1 VSQDAAGNAA
11 GAGAA
16 PPPVDLSVAIGALCV
31 PSPIFV
37 ASGTFGYGDEF
48 ADWLDLAPL
57 GGIVTKT
64 VTVEPRVGNPP
75 QRTAETASGMLNSIG
90 LENVGLAAFRS
101 RKLPR
106 LRELPCAVVVSL
118 GGETPEELERLVAA
132 LEEEEGPAAY
142 EINFSCPNVKA
153 GGARYWADP
162 ALLESTCARL
172 KRCARR
178 PVWAKLSPNVTDP
191 GLMARAAE
199 AGGADALTL
208 VNTFVGTA
216 VSVATRSFRLGRP
229 TGGLSGP
236 AIKPLALAQVY
247 EVSGAVKIPVIGIGG
262 IRTADDVLEFV
273 LVGATAVQVGTANF
287 GDPARAPRLAGEVA
301 ARCRELGVR
310 AVGDLV
316 RAVGTAPEG
325 QHAG

>member
-1 VSQDAAGNAA
+1 VSGATGGPGAAAG
-11 GAGAA
+11 A
-16 PPPVDLSVAIGALCV
+16 PPPVDLSVTVGELAF

-57 GGIVTKT
+57 GGVVTKT
-64 VTVEPRVGNPP
+64 VTVEPRAGNPP
-75 QRTAETASGMLNSIG
+75 HRTAETPSGMLNSIG
-90 LENVGLAAFRS
+90 LENVGLAAFRE

-106 LRELPCAVVVSL
+106 LRGLPCAVVVSL
-118 GGETPEELERLVAA
+118 GGETPEELERLVTA

-153 GGARYWADP
+153 GGSRYWADP
-162 ALLESTCARL
+162 ALLEATCARL
-172 KRCARR
+172 KRRARR
-178 PVWAKLSPNVTDP
+178 PLWAKLSPNVTDP

-216 VSVATRSFRLGRP
+216 VDVATRRFRLGRP

-247 EVSGAVKIPVIGIGG
+247 EVSGAVRIPVIGIGG
-262 IRTADDVLEFV
+262 IATADDVLEFV

-287 GDPARAPRLAGEVA
+287 NDPTRAPRLAGEVA
-301 ARCRELGVR
+301 ARCRALGVAAVADLRR
-310 AVGDLV
+310 AVRG
-316 RAVGTAPEG
+316 AAEG
-325 QHAG
+325 HHAG